1 MTETL
6 NIKSRIS
13 QVLSVPAA
21 APEIAWQHF
30 AAKLTVET
38 DPADVHYDLQHG
50 LDSFI
55 LIDARSS
62 KHFEE
67 CHIPGAIS
75 FPHSKINAE
84 STAHFPKDKP
94 IVTYCWSVACNG
106 STRAALKL
114 AALGF
119 QVKEMIGGIEYW
131 RREGFA
137 VEGTLGDEA
146 PLVG

>member
-1 MTETL
+1 MTETFK
-6 NIKSRIS
+6 IKGRIS
-13 QVLSVPAA
+13 QVLSTPAA
-21 APEIAWQHF
+21 DPEVARQHF

-38 DPADVHYDLQHG
+38 DPSDVHYDLQHE

-55 LIDARSS
+55 LLDVRSS

-67 CHIPGAIS
+67 CHIKGAIG
-75 FPHSKINAE
+75 FPQSKISPE
-84 STAHFPKDKP
+84 STAHFPKDKL
-94 IVTYCWSVACNG
+94 IVTYCWGVACNG
-106 STRAALKL
+106 ATKAAMKL

-131 RREGFA
+131 RREGFEI
-137 VEGTLGDEA
+137 EGTLGDAA